1 MSLVIAFIFKHSHY
15 WLHVHILVV
24 ILQMDTFLCGANNQ
38 KWDIKGND
46 NCVCDLFSLCLEL
59 MEYCRPDH
67 GYTHDRL
74 VHTVTV

>member
-1 MSLVIAFIFKHSHY
+1 
-15 WLHVHILVV
+15 
-24 ILQMDTFLCGANNQ
+24 MDTFLCGANNQ
-38 KWDIKGND
+38 KWDIKGNS
-46 NCVCDLFSLCLEL
+46 NIVCVCDLFSLCLEL